1 LKWNIERRRI
11 KLKAVEVSKEEVLD
25 FLRLDIISEIR
36 SVSFAIE
43 LFEKKYSKKFNEFEK
58 DISGHEEK
66 YEEWDDYVEW
76 KAYQETYND
85 RVEKLKELDN
95 AEDIKIIAG

>member
-1 LKWNIERRRI
+1 
-11 KLKAVEVSKEEVLD
+11 LKAVEVSKEEVLD

-76 KAYQETYND
+76 KAYQETYKD

>member
-1 LKWNIERRRI
+1 M
-11 KLKAVEVSKEEVLD
+11 KAVEVSKEEVLD

-76 KAYQETYND
+76 KAYQETYKD